1 MTDVTSADF
10 LSQVGKR
17 TPLFARFSTTA
28 GEKGSPETIRDVRG
42 MAFKMYTNEGNLDW
56 AFLSQ
61 VREREKKRSSFY
73 CLFLLLCE
81 NEDTTCHYVPPR
93 RYTYRATTG
102 LPTCVSYPGGETMGR
117 PAEAKAQHSVCVC
130 EITGN

>member
-56 AFLSQ
+56 VFLSQ
-61 VREREKKRSSFY
+61 VSEK
-73 CLFLLLCE
+73 
-81 NEDTTCHYVPPR
+81 EDTAHNP
-93 RYTYRATTG
+93 
-102 LPTCVSYPGGETMGR
+102 
-117 PAEAKAQHSVCVC
+117 
-130 EITGN
+130 

>member
-56 AFLSQ
+56 VFLSQ
-61 VREREKKRSSFY
+61 VREKGTGCTQSPNIE
-73 CLFLLLCE
+73 LLL
-81 NEDTTCHYVPPR
+81 THPI
-93 RYTYRATTG
+93 
-102 LPTCVSYPGGETMGR
+102 CVSC
-117 PAEAKAQHSVCVC
+117 H
-130 EITGN
+130 TGYGQSRA

>member
-10 LSQVGKR
+10 LRQVGKR

-56 AFLSQ
+56 VFLSQ
-61 VREREKKRSSFY
+61 VRD
-73 CLFLLLCE
+73 
-81 NEDTTCHYVPPR
+81 DTTTFTP
-93 RYTYRATTG
+93 RYTKLPIHLDVCCTG
-102 LPTCVSYPGGETMGR
+102 DGPNSAQRCVRCCWDYG
-117 PAEAKAQHSVCVC
+117 V
-130 EITGN
+130 